1 MPPSLAAALTSRL
14 PTGARQF
21 FSLWD
26 DDKYDATPAAEL
38 FDSSCQG
45 PTSVAKK
52 LSSFS
57 SVFGDAAEKVEAFP
71 TTAPIPSA
79 SPQEYSYAPN
89 VWCFSLQSFLP
100 EDSMRERG
108 YQLTGVDLRNQCD
121 VTIEG
126 EILGTAPYGVN
137 VNQATLPGPAT
148 AWDISAVMAY
158 REMATLLP
166 SRTDLEASA
175 SLLPSAAG
183 SVASGGGA
191 AGI

>member
-1 MPPSLAAALTSRL
+1 M
-14 PTGARQF
+14 F
-21 FSLWD
+21 INLWLIR
-26 DDKYDATPAAEL
+26 AT
-38 FDSSCQG
+38 
-45 PTSVAKK
+45 T
-52 LSSFS
+52 
-57 SVFGDAAEKVEAFP
+57 AFP
-71 TTAPIPSA
+71 LL
-79 SPQEYSYAPN
+79 
-89 VWCFSLQSFLP
+89 VL
-100 EDSMRERG
+100 
-108 YQLTGVDLRNQCD
+108 NQCD

-137 VNQATLPGPAT
+137 VNQATISNNAT
-148 AWDISAVMAY
+148 SWDISAVMAY